1 MMKIIIDLLLIA
13 VIVTLIYDSG
23 FFEVMDDAI
32 QKKWRFHHLPHVF
45 HCRLCGTWW
54 LTLIYIIATGQL
66 SLLNIAFCIAA
77 AYTADLISPMVKT
90 IQNII
95 LKVIEIINRLV
106 DKI

>member
-1 MMKIIIDLLLIA
+1 MIKIITDLLLIA
-13 VIVTLIYDSG
+13 LIVTLIYDSG

-32 QKKWRFHHLPHVF
+32 QRKFRFHHLPHVF

-54 LTLIYIIATGQL
+54 LTLIYIIVTGQL

-77 AYTADLISPMVKT
+77 AYTADLMSPIVKT
-90 IQNII
+90 IQNIV